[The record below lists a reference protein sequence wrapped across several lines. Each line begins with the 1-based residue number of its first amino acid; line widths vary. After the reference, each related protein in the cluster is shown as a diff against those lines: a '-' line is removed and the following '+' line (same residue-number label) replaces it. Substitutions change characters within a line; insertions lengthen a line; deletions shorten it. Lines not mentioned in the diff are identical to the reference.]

1 MIVLKSMKT
10 VAFLLCLF
18 PALVFGQYDFE
29 TRYFTIDAAT
39 LPEVPEITSFQLNW
53 NLSASSE
60 IKSFSDFNRVTA
72 NNYWEAVD
80 MAAAL
85 EEKDSFK
92 KAEVSVKAL
101 NQKFSALGGNAQY
114 QSDGSTK
121 VRNQVYKEQRGLDLI
136 DPCPPFGICPRC
148 APYRIGRGF

>member
-1 MIVLKSMKT
+1 MKNWR
-10 VAFLLCLF
+10 FILFLF

-29 TRYFTIDAAT
+29 TRYFTMDAKA
-39 LPEVPEITSFQLNW
+39 LPEVPEISSFQLNW
-53 NLSASSE
+53 KAPAAFE
-60 IKSFSDFNRVTA
+60 IKKFSDFNQVTS

-85 EEKDSFK
+85 AEKESYK
-92 KAEVSVKAL
+92 KAEVKVKAL
-101 NQKFSALGGNAQY
+101 QQKFSPYGGTAQY
-114 QSDGSTK
+114 ERDGSTK
-121 VRNQVYKEQRGLDLI
+121 VRNTVYKEQRGLDLI